1 MTDETTGE
9 ATVHATTDEAML
21 AVMREIEMI
30 AKTRRSEAG
39 GNYMF
44 RGIEELLEAIAP
56 ACRRHGL
63 LTPTWV
69 GEPIVSTYQAGSGG
83 RTTMNHVIVPVAV
96 RFRTP
101 GGDVIESSA
110 LGEAADSGD
119 KAVSK
124 AYSVGYR
131 EIMFKTFVIPTRG
144 DDYDT
149 ERTDATRAP
158 KMTEAEQAAA
168 AAEQAEGV
176 AVGLGWKDAA
186 EHEEAWVQ
194 FKAACAGKT
203 DFGAWKRAFASAG
216 GVKKSTLTADMVATI
231 EEVGTNTKA
240 DGSWKAGYEPPGADH
255 E

>member
-1 MTDETTGE
+1 MTDETTDE
-9 ATVHATTDEAML
+9 AIVHATTDEAML
-21 AVMREIEMI
+21 AVMREIEVI
-30 AKTRRSEAG
+30 AKTRRSEAS

-63 LTPTWV
+63 LTPTSV
-69 GEPIVSTYQAGSGG
+69 GAPIISTYQAGSSG
-83 RTTMNHVIVPVAV
+83 RTTMNHVILPVTV
-96 RFRTP
+96 HFRTP
-101 GGDVIESSA
+101 GGEVVESGG

-149 ERTDATRAP
+149 ERGDATRAP

-168 AAEQAEGV
+168 AAEQAESV
-176 AVGLGWKDAA
+176 AVSLGWKDV
-186 EHEEAWVQ
+186 EAHDGAWGI
-194 FKAACAGKT
+194 FKADCAGKAPFNEWMR
-203 DFGAWKRAFASAG
+203 DLAKAR
-216 GVKKSTLTADMVATI
+216 GVKKSTLSTGLIAEI
-231 EEVGTNTKA
+231 EEVHSHVT
-240 DGSWKAGYEPPGADH
+240 DSGSWVEGYEPPPV
-255 E
+255 EQQ

>member
-1 MTDETTGE
+1 MTDETEQTT
-9 ATVHATTDEAML
+9 AHATTEEAML
-21 AVMREIEMI
+21 AVMREIEVI
-30 AKTRRSEAG
+30 AKSRQSEGAG
-39 GNYMF
+39 KYMF

-63 LTPTWV
+63 LTPTSI
-69 GEPIVSTYQAGSGG
+69 GAPIISSYQAGSGG
-83 RTTMNHVIVPVAV
+83 KTTMNHVILPVTV
-96 RFRTP
+96 HFRTP
-101 GGDVIESSA
+101 GGDVVESGG

-168 AAEQAEGV
+168 AAEQAESV
-176 AVGLGWKDAA
+176 AVGLGWKDAE
-186 EHEEAWVQ
+186 EHEAAWAR
-194 FKAACAGKT
+194 FKQDCADRT
-203 DFGAWKRAFASAG
+203 PFAEWVRALASERR
-216 GVKKSTLTADMVATI
+216 VKKSTLSAAIIAEI
-231 EEVGTNTKA
+231 EEVHSHSHGGA
-240 DGSWKAGYEPPGADH
+240 WVEGYEPPAV
-255 E
+255 EK

>member
-1 MTDETTGE
+1 MTDETTDE
-9 ATVHATTDEAML
+9 AIVHATTDEAML
-21 AVMREIEMI
+21 AVMREIEVI

-63 LTPTWV
+63 LTPTSV
-69 GEPIVSTYQAGSGG
+69 GAPIISTYQAGSGG
-83 RTTMNHVIVPVAV
+83 RTTMNHVILPVTV
-96 RFRTP
+96 HFRTP
-101 GGDVIESSA
+101 GGDVVESGG

-149 ERTDATRAP
+149 ERDDATRAGGERRDQP
-158 KMTEAEQAAA
+158 RVEVRRRAR
-168 AAEQAEGV
+168 GDV
-176 AVGLGWKDAA
+176 GAVQGRLRRPDA
-186 EHEEAWVQ
+186 VRRVG
-194 FKAACAGKT
+194 ACARHRARGQEV
-203 DFGAWKRAFASAG
+203 DAFG
-216 GVKKSTLTADMVATI
+216 
-231 EEVGTNTKA
+231 
-240 DGSWKAGYEPPGADH
+240 
-255 E
+255 

>member
-1 MTDETTGE
+1 MTDETTDE
-9 ATVHATTDEAML
+9 AIVHATTDEAML
-21 AVMREIEMI
+21 AVMREIEVI

-63 LTPTWV
+63 LTPTSV
-69 GEPIVSTYQAGSGG
+69 GAPIISTYQAGSGG
-83 RTTMNHVIVPVAV
+83 RTTMNHVILPVTV
-96 RFRTP
+96 HFRTP
-101 GGDVIESSA
+101 GGDVVESGG

-149 ERTDATRAP
+149 ERDDATRAP

-168 AAEQAEGV
+168 AAEQAESV
-176 AVGLGWKDAA
+176 AISLGWKSAA
-186 EHEEAWVQ
+186 EHEAMWAQ
-194 FKAACAGKT
+194 FKADCAGRT
-203 DFGAWKRAFASAG
+203 PFAEWVRALATG
-216 GVKKSTLTADMVATI
+216 RGVKKSTLSADLIAEI
-231 EEVGTNTKA
+231 EEVHSHVTD
-240 DGSWKAGYEPPGADH
+240 DGSWAEGYEPSASSQ
-255 E
+255 

>member
-1 MTDETTGE
+1 MTDQTEDII
-9 ATVHATTDEAML
+9 VHATTAEAML

-63 LTPTWV
+63 LTPTSI
-69 GEPIVSTYQAGSGG
+69 GAPIISSYQAGSGG
-83 RTTMNHVIVPVAV
+83 RTTMNHVILPVTV
-96 RFRTP
+96 HFRTP
-101 GGDVIESSA
+101 GGEVVESGG

-158 KMTEAEQAAA
+158 KMTEAETAAA
-168 AAEQAEGV
+168 AAEQAESV
-176 AVGLGWKDAA
+176 AIVLGWKSAA
-186 EHEEAWVQ
+186 EHEAMWAQ
-194 FKAACAGKT
+194 FKSDCAGRT
-203 DFGAWKRAFASAG
+203 PFAEWVRALTTG
-216 GVKKSTLTADMVATI
+216 RGVKKSTLSADLIAEI
-231 EEVGTNTKA
+231 EEVHANVTA
-240 DGSWKAGYEPPGADH
+240 DGSWSEGYEPPASDR
-255 E
+255 